1 MAALALM
8 VDVHVPA
15 ENRDRLLAVA
25 LEDAKCSVRDEPG
38 CHRFDV
44 LVPEGTTD
52 RLALYEIYTDQAAL
66 DAHRET
72 PHLKKWRA
80 AAQELGAQTTAT
92 RCELQNFPT

>member
-1 MAALALM
+1 MPALALM
-8 VDVHVPA
+8 VDIHVPA

-66 DAHRET
+66 DAHRQT
-72 PHLKKWRA
+72 PHLKKFRA
-80 AAQELGAQTTAT
+80 AVEELGAKTSGT
-92 RCELQNFPT
+92 RCELRNFPA